1 MGSLKINRVSYS
13 GKNYYY
19 DSPELDTGIN
29 IIVGE
34 NGSGKSTFSFL
45 VDYGL
50 GGSVDYFKKV
60 EVSKKKKKGKK
71 REYALIVN
79 DENNYVLLDVSIN
92 DVNYKL
98 KRYINHNEIFID
110 DGSNSLSKRIF
121 RQGNIET
128 FSDWLLSKLNIE
140 VFELTLG
147 RHSWLI
153 GFKDLYRLMYYD
165 QETSPI
171 KVFKSPD
178 SDNFISDSDVIRK
191 SIFETLLGKTSEA
204 YNKSYS
210 AFRKSKIEYET
221 KNNEFN
227 DFCSIN
233 NLATDL
239 TFDLSELAKEID
251 EISDAIDFIEE
262 QRMLAS
268 LSNSDFNDNKQVI
281 DELREK
287 YLQASRDLN
296 DLYITREKIDLERAR
311 ISCYRSELTHQIDQI
326 SKIIFTHDKLNLF
339 SNTDCPFCSKP
350 IEKENQNICIC
361 GNNHD
366 DHDSV
371 QFIYTS
377 NDYLDIHRQKTK
389 KLSTIEYA
397 LEGVDK
403 EIKENELNTLRLKG
417 ELSTIEQNL
426 SHFIKN
432 STDEGNLVSL
442 TALNVSLNDL
452 NDQLYCK
459 NREYNIYKDFE
470 SLRSEKDRRKE
481 VQVKYQ
487 SELDTQEKIFNKDNK
502 STIRGFEKILKSFID
517 DSSLSCT
524 TMSIGSDYM
533 PLVDGGIYREKSSAV
548 TVRMMYYYSMLA
560 YSLANSKIKFPRF
573 LIVDTPEESG
583 IDNDKLLKNISLL
596 SQKVESYNIDKVDYQ
611 IILTTGEGRY
621 PDSFESYVKEKFK
634 AIQGEY
640 ILKKR

>member
-1 MGSLKINRVSYS
+1 M
-13 GKNYYY
+13 
-19 DSPELDTGIN
+19 
-29 IIVGE
+29 
-34 NGSGKSTFSFL
+34 
-45 VDYGL
+45 
-50 GGSVDYFKKV
+50 
-60 EVSKKKKKGKK
+60 
-71 REYALIVN
+71 
-79 DENNYVLLDVSIN
+79 
-92 DVNYKL
+92 
-98 KRYINHNEIFID
+98 
-110 DGSNSLSKRIF
+110 
-121 RQGNIET
+121 
-128 FSDWLLSKLNIE
+128 
-140 VFELTLG
+140 
-147 RHSWLI
+147 
-153 GFKDLYRLMYYD
+153 
-165 QETSPI
+165 
-171 KVFKSPD
+171 
-178 SDNFISDSDVIRK
+178 
-191 SIFETLLGKTSEA
+191 
-204 YNKSYS
+204 
-210 AFRKSKIEYET
+210 
-221 KNNEFN
+221 
-227 DFCSIN
+227 
-233 NLATDL
+233 
-239 TFDLSELAKEID
+239 
-251 EISDAIDFIEE
+251 
-262 QRMLAS
+262 
-268 LSNSDFNDNKQVI
+268 
-281 DELREK
+281 
-287 YLQASRDLN
+287 
-296 DLYITREKIDLERAR
+296 
-311 ISCYRSELTHQIDQI
+311 THQIDQI

-403 EIKENELNTLRLKG
+403 EIKENELNTLRLKD

-481 VQVKYQ
+481 ALVKYQ

-596 SQKVESYNIDKVDYQ
+596 SQKIESYNIDKVDYQ